1 MIRDRI
7 GDAVL
12 TLGKEDAAGG
22 VLPVEGRI
30 GGKDLLARR
39 AAAFGPFI
47 SAQTSDFA
55 AVISPSFR
63 SGV

>member
-30 GGKDLLARR
+30 GGE
-39 AAAFGPFI
+39 GSVNP
-47 SAQTSDFA
+47 
-55 AVISPSFR
+55 
-63 SGV
+63 